1 MKNLQKQPLKNTT
14 DRIIDQC
21 VHRLSVHK
29 DPAILCIKMQLL
41 IEHDYKN
48 RGRYTKNYTIN

>member
-1 MKNLQKQPLKNTT
+1 MKKLQKRPLKNTMNKV
-14 DRIIDQC
+14 IDQC
-21 VHRLSVHK
+21 IQRLSVHK

-48 RGRYTKNYTIN
+48 RGIKKIIQ